1 MDETHLSRRNLL
13 ARGGMVLAASVL
25 SRPVWAVEDEEET
38 AEGISPP
45 EDLMREHGVL
55 NRILL
60 IYEETLRRLEA
71 ETPLPQEPLLA
82 AAHLV
87 REFVEDYH
95 ERLEEEHVFPRFRQ
109 AKKLVRLVDVLL
121 AQHRAGRDL
130 TDVTLLLATPK
141 ALENRDDRREL
152 GDTLRQFV
160 RMYRPHEAREDTVLF
175 PAFRSVVSETE
186 FKELGEKFE
195 RKEDQLFGSEGF
207 FKVVD
212 RVAQIE
218 REFGIHELSKFT
230 PTFVPRHKPAPKKHG
245 D

>member
-1 MDETHLSRRNLL
+1 MNEIYLSRRKLL
-13 ARGGMVLAASVL
+13 ARGGMALAASML
-25 SRPVWAVEDEEET
+25 SRPVWAEEEGEGS

-60 IYEETLRRLEA
+60 IYEEALHRLETK
-71 ETPLPQEPLLA
+71 ETLPQEPLLA
-82 AAHLV
+82 AVRLV

-95 ERLEEEHVFPRFRQ
+95 ERLEEEHVFPGFRK

-121 AQHRAGRDL
+121 AQHRAGREL
-130 TDVTLLLATPK
+130 TDETFRLLTPK
-141 ALENRDDRREL
+141 ALENQDDRHEL
-152 GDTLRQFV
+152 TDTLGQFV

-175 PAFRSVVSETE
+175 PAFRSVVSEEE
-186 FKELGEKFE
+186 FRELGEQFE
-195 RKEDQLFGSEGF
+195 RKEDELFGSEGF

-212 RVAQIE
+212 RVAEIE

-230 PTFVPRHKPAPKKHG
+230 PTFVPRRKPAEEKHG
-245 D
+245 N